1 MKIMYTDSGTESCIG
16 LMLTMGKSLTIY
28 KIVIF
33 LEPFRKLK
41 SEGNQMRASPSKWR
55 RNAHTSPW
63 ALEGAATIQ
72 VDRTQKINR
81 INQSISQNFNKVLK
95 ARSEL
100 VYQYEI
106 AAGPDAREHNTPLQ
120 TILSDPDWCS

>member
-1 MKIMYTDSGTESCIG
+1 MKIMYTDSDTESCIG

-72 VDRTQKINR
+72 VDRTQKINH
-81 INQSISQNFNKVLK
+81 IDQPKF
-95 ARSEL
+95 
-100 VYQYEI
+100 
-106 AAGPDAREHNTPLQ
+106 
-120 TILSDPDWCS
+120 